1 MADRS
6 VAQRERVRYLRPRSS
21 VLESRDGR
29 LRVVLEMPGV
39 MKDGLEVKIENN
51 ELRIVGRRELAER
64 GGGRK
69 FLLHE
74 RVEGDFV
81 QTYTLDET
89 VDQSKVEALL
99 EKGILTLTLDLKDQV
114 KPRIIKVRGE

>member
-1 MADRS
+1 MADRN
-6 VAQRERVRYLRPRSS
+6 VAQRERIRYLRPRSS
-21 VLESRDGR
+21 VLESKDG
-29 LRVVLEMPGV
+29 LLKVVLEMPGV
-39 MKDGLEVKIENN
+39 KKDGLEIKIENN
-51 ELRIVGRRELAER
+51 ELRIVGRRERSQAESR
-64 GGGRK
+64 RK

-74 RVEGDFV
+74 RVDGDFV

-89 VDQSKVEALL
+89 VDQSKVDAVL

>member
-29 LRVVLEMPGV
+29 LRVVIEMPGV

-51 ELRIVGRRELAER
+51 ELRIVGRRELADR

-69 FLLHE
+69 YLLHE

-89 VDQSKVEALL
+89 VDQSRVEALL